1 MNTFD
6 TIFHSIA
13 QKENYVPRNY
23 KTIGGMWTVDTWE
36 KDGVKVQLMDE
47 GYTRKIYSDC
57 VEVTFNEFNGMV
69 FYKGSLEDLE
79 NFSTCQNKQV

>member
-6 TIFHSIA
+6 TIFRSIA

-23 KTIGGMWTVDTWE
+23 KTIGGMWTIDTWE
-36 KDGVKVQLMDE
+36 KNGIKVQLMDE
-47 GYTRKIYSDC
+47 GWTRKIHSDC
-57 VEVTFNEFNGMV
+57 VEVTFNEFSGMV

-79 NFSTCQNKQV
+79 KISICQNKQV

>member
-6 TIFHSIA
+6 TIFSSVA

-23 KTIGGMWTVDTWE
+23 KTIGGMWTLDTWE
-36 KDGVKVQLMDE
+36 KNGIKVQLMYE
-47 GYTRKIYSDC
+47 GYTRKIISDC

-69 FYKGSLEDLE
+69 FYKGNEQDLE
-79 NFSTCQNKQV
+79 KISSSQNQRV